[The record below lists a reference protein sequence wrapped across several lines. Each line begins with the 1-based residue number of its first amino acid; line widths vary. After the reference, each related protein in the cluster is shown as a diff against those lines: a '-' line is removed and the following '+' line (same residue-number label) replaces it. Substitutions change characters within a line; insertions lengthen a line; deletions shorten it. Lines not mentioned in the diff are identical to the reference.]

1 MNGHQDI
8 QDRGRRFTDSE
19 ARRRLLDGIP
29 VTERRLQLTGASTS
43 VLEAGDGP
51 PMVLLHGGIETGG
64 IYWAPAISQLS
75 RNARVIVP
83 DLPGLG
89 ESEPLSQ
96 MSEGPFSDWLTAL
109 LRETCHE
116 PPVLVAHS
124 HHGTAATRFAADRGD
139 VIRNLVL
146 MAAPGV
152 GPYRMPL
159 GLLVTAIRF
168 SLRPTDRNNARF
180 AEWAFLDTARTRRR
194 DPGWYDAFTDYGQ
207 SRGAV
212 PHVKRTMRELI
223 KACTKEISEADLRR
237 IAVPIALL
245 WGRRDRMVPL
255 HIAEIATSRF
265 GWPLHVI
272 DDVGHVP
279 FIEQPDAFL
288 RALPTAIATS
298 NMERPGGGE

>member
-1 MNGHQDI
+1 MNGRQDLRLRD
-8 QDRGRRFTDSE
+8 QGLTDDE
-19 ARRRLLDGIP
+19 ARRRLLAGIP
-29 VTERRLQLTGASTS
+29 ITERRLQLAGASTS

-64 IYWAPAISQLS
+64 IYWAPVIAELS
-75 RNARVIVP
+75 RRARVIVP

-89 ESEPLSQ
+89 ESEPVAQ
-96 MSEGPFSDWLTAL
+96 MGEGPFSDWLTGL

-124 HHGTAATRFAADRGD
+124 LLGTSATRFAVHHGAS
-139 VIRNLVL
+139 IRNLVL

-159 GLLVTAIRF
+159 GLMLTAIRF

-194 DPGWYDAFTDYGQ
+194 DPGWYDAFMDYGQ

-245 WGRRDRMVPL
+245 WGRQDRMVPL
-255 HIAEIATSRF
+255 HIAEIASSRF

-272 DDVGHVP
+272 DDAGHVP
-279 FIEQPDAFL
+279 FVERPDAFL
-288 RALPTAIATS
+288 RALPAAIAS
-298 NMERPGGGE
+298 SVAG